1 MSWRVKKEKYVLRV
15 WVKLLILGS
24 FLGLMYFVIYYAYS
38 FLSPNQKVEA
48 KILVVEGWL
57 NDYALEES
65 LEIFREGNYE
75 HLMITG
81 GPLNTGYVIMNYRST
96 ADVSFQTLLEYGASP
111 DSMTAV
117 NRELVWRDRTYHSA
131 LELKKFLSK
140 NYPGTYAFN
149 LVSLGA
155 HSRRS
160 WLLFQKALPEHHIG
174 IISINDRLYDHHQW
188 WKNSKGFRSVLTE
201 GIGYFYVLFFFS
213 AYSL

>member
-15 WVKLLILGS
+15 WVKLLILAS
-24 FLGLMYFVIYYAYS
+24 FIGLLFIMIYNAYS

-65 LEIFREGNYE
+65 LEIFRKGNYE
-75 HLMITG
+75 HLLITG
-81 GPLNTGYVIMNYRST
+81 GPLNTGYVIMNYKST
-96 ADVSFQTLLEYGASP
+96 ADVSYQTLLAYGAAA

-117 NRELVWRDRTYHSA
+117 NRALVWRDRTYHTA
-131 LELKKFLSK
+131 LELKKFLSEH
-140 NYPGTYAFN
+140 YPEVSSIN

-160 WLLFQKALPEHHIG
+160 WLLFQKALPNHQIG
-174 IISINDRLYDHHQW
+174 IISIDDRLYDHHQW

-201 GIGYFYVLFFFS
+201 GIGYFYVLFFFT
-213 AYSL
+213 AYS